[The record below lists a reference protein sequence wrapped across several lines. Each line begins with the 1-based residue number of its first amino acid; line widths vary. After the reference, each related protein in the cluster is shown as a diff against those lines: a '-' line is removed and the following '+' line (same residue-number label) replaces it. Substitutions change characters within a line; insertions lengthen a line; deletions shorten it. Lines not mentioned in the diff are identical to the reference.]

1 MKIVISEYLH
11 QAAVALLEERSQRIE
26 AVVRYRP
33 ELYHQFDALTSE
45 LKDADA
51 LIVRNQTRVDDAL
64 LSRAPELRVVGR
76 VGVGLDNLDLTALRA
91 RGVTTTWAPGT
102 NAVSVA
108 EYVMGAMLEHFRRFA
123 TASARLHRGEWN
135 RQAAIGVEAYGKTL
149 GIVGL
154 GDIGS
159 RLAKRARAFGM
170 RVLASDP
177 LVHHS
182 SFAVQEYEVELT
194 SLTDL
199 LGRAD
204 VVSLHVPLVP
214 STHHLIGAG
223 TLQHFKSG
231 ALLINTARGGLI
243 DETALAAALQNGTL
257 AAATLDV
264 REHEPPGEQDPLRGL
279 TNVTLT
285 PHVAGLTE
293 EASRRSS
300 LHVAEDVLL
309 VLSGQRPL
317 SEVPSGA

>member
-1 MKIVISEYLH
+1 MKIVVTEYLH
-11 QAAVALLEERSQRIE
+11 QAAVALLEEPTRSLE
-26 AVVRYRP
+26 AEVHYRP
-33 ELYHQFDALTSE
+33 ELHRHMDALATE
-45 LKDADA
+45 LRDADA
-51 LIVRNQTRVDDAL
+51 LIVRNQTRVDETL
-64 LSRAPELRVVGR
+64 LSRAPKLRVVGR
-76 VGVGLDNLDLTALRA
+76 VGVGLDNLDLPALRA

-123 TASARLHRGEWN
+123 EASARLHQGEWD
-135 RQAAIGVEAYGKTL
+135 RQAAIGSEAYSKTL
-149 GIVGL
+149 GIVGM

-170 RVLASDP
+170 RVLAADP

-194 SLTDL
+194 SLTAL
-199 LGRAD
+199 LSEAD
-204 VVSLHVPLVP
+204 VVSLHVPLLP
-214 STHHLIGAG
+214 STRHLIDAD
-223 TLQHFKSG
+223 TLRHFKKA

-243 DETALAAALQNGTL
+243 DEPALASALKNGTL

-264 REHEPPGEQDPLRGL
+264 RESEPPGESDPLRGL
-279 TNVTLT
+279 PNVTLT

-300 LHVAEDVLL
+300 LHVAEDVLR
-309 VLSGQRPL
+309 VLHGEKPL
-317 SEVPSGA
+317 SEVPGGA